1 MPVLFNQ
8 ETQKAVAFRCAE
20 HRDAPVHNLNAD
32 DCAEC
37 ATCALFDGVNQGA
50 DQMFSRYVAAIVDSA
65 ATQLEFFSQGAG
77 ENFRRQAAQILQ
89 GGQEPENQEPQ

>member
-1 MPVLFNQ
+1 MPVLFNK
-8 ETQKAVAFRCAE
+8 ETEKPVGFRCNE
-20 HRDAPVHNLNAD
+20 HRDAPVHNLKAD

-65 ATQLEFFSQGAG
+65 ATQLEFFSRGAG

-89 GGQEPENQEPQ
+89 GGEAQETEQPT